1 LSLDRS
7 ACSWLDKNDAKSTF
21 TKIFENFKEL
31 VKDDEVLTEKT
42 ETPTT
47 PTEKIEDSNNS
58 ITCLSGED
66 CETKGRDQQE
76 KNEVKARIYFEK
88 GCEFENG
95 SACWMAAGYYEEG
108 LKVEKDLNKAK
119 KLHQKSCD
127 NGFNYGCKAL
137 SEYPYPSF
145 DCAKASNFVEK
156 LICEDVDLS
165 KLDNE
170 IATEYRIALKG
181 NDPKKVKNF
190 QRAWIK
196 ERNICTDIYCIKKA
210 YEKRIVELKEE
221 TSVVSLKSFNGE
233 FSSEDG
239 TLNIKQTGNSFKFEY
254 FVSAGMQTGEISGTA
269 KIKGNTAVFKEE
281 ECTLVFE
288 LKQNSINVLAENCNQ
303 YGGVGVTFGG
313 EYK

>member
-1 LSLDRS
+1 MKTNLFFLILLLISSASCNNKENEMQQKCESGDRS
-7 ACSWLDKNDAKSTF
+7 ACSRPDKNDAKSTV

-31 VKDDEVLTEKT
+31 VKDDEDLTEKT

-76 KNEVKARIYFEK
+76 KNEVKAMIYFEK

-145 DCAKASNFVEK
+145 DCA
-156 LICEDVDLS
+156 
-165 KLDNE
+165 
-170 IATEYRIALKG
+170 
-181 NDPKKVKNF
+181 NDESAIFFAAPS
-190 QRAWIK
+190 AI
-196 ERNICTDIYCIKKA
+196 
-210 YEKRIVELKEE
+210 
-221 TSVVSLKSFNGE
+221 
-233 FSSEDG
+233 
-239 TLNIKQTGNSFKFEY
+239 LNIGFSTLAQLF
-254 FVSAGMQTGEISGTA
+254 ISLSP
-269 KIKGNTAVFKEE
+269 VF
-281 ECTLVFE
+281 
-288 LKQNSINVLAENCNQ
+288 SIPPNIFTILSLESCMVI
-303 YGGVGVTFGG
+303 V
-313 EYK
+313 